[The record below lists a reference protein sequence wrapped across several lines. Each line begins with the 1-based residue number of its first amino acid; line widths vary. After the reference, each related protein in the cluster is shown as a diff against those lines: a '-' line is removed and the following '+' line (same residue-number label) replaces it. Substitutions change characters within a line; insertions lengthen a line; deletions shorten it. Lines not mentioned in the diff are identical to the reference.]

1 MPKRGYHHG
10 NLRQALIEAALKL
23 IEEKGPTG
31 FTLSEAA
38 KQAGVTP
45 AAVYRHYEGR
55 EDLIAECAR
64 QGYGIFADLMEHAYE
79 SGQPSAL
86 AAFEATGRA
95 YLAFARRFPG
105 HYIAMF
111 ESGISTNRTPELADV
126 VSRANMVLEKAAGDL
141 SEHIPEDKRP
151 PASMFSAHIWALS
164 HGVVELF
171 ARNSPGKASPFPPD
185 DLLESGI
192 GIYLRGLGLIK
203 PDG

>member
-64 QGYGIFADLMEHAYE
+64 QGYGIFADLMEHAYT

-105 HYIAMF
+105 HYISMF
-111 ESGISTNRTPELADV
+111 ESGISVNRTPELADV
-126 VSRANMVLEKAAGDL
+126 AMRAKAVLERAAGDL
-141 SEHIPEDKRP
+141 SKHIPEDKRP
-151 PASMFSAHIWALS
+151 PASMFSAHIWAMS

-171 ARNSPGKASPFPPD
+171 ARNSPGHASPFPPE
-185 DLLESGI
+185 DLLETGI
-192 GIYLRGLGLIK
+192 GIYLRGLGLLPK
-203 PDG
+203 DS

>member
-10 NLRQALIEAALKL
+10 NLRQALVEAALRL

-45 AAVYRHYEGR
+45 AAVYRHFAGR
-55 EDLIAECAR
+55 EDLIAEAAR
-64 QGYGIFADLMEHAYE
+64 QGYEIFADVMEFAYQ

-95 YLAFARRFPG
+95 YLAFARKYPG

-111 ESGISTNRTPELADV
+111 ESGISVNHSPELAT
-126 VSRANMVLEKAAGDL
+126 VSARARGVLERAAIEL
-141 SEHIPEDKRP
+141 SEHIPPEKRP
-151 PASMFSAHIWALS
+151 PAAMFSAHIWALS

-171 ARNSPGKASPFPPD
+171 ARNSPGTQSPFPPE
-185 DLLESGI
+185 DLLESAI
-192 GIYLRGLGLIK
+192 GVYLRGLGLI
-203 PDG
+203 DQDN